1 MVIFLSL
8 FCKGVDSLKMYCAIR
23 CSIVHPSAVVVLHD
37 GVTLIV
43 DN

>member
-1 MVIFLSL
+1 MYSGVVL
-8 FCKGVDSLKMYCAIR
+8 FR
-23 CSIVHPSAVVVLHD
+23 CLIVHPSAVVVLHD